1 MSKCPR
7 FATLCRPFDKLRERH
22 RPSGRRIRFA
32 SGYCK
37 ACHSERSEESPVY
50 SIGRAAEAF
59 TSPFARTLRL
69 PRGSHSN
76 DSVGVRVMDPYRG

>member
-1 MSKCPR
+1 MAIESHVI
-7 FATLCRPFDKLRERH
+7 L
-22 RPSGRRIRFA
+22 SGV
-32 SGYCK
+32 
-37 ACHSERSEESPVY
+37 EESPVY